1 MHLNPA
7 KYIGAALA
15 KQKFVVLPWSDDL
28 LTYHLQKSANHTT
41 REKRLIKITI
51 GEIRYDLKLKSLKN
65 II

>member
-7 KYIGAALA
+7 KYIGAAQA
-15 KQKFVVLPWSDDL
+15 KQKVIVLHWSDDL
-28 LTYHLQKSANHTT
+28 LTYHLQKSANLNT
-41 REKRLIKITI
+41 REKRLIRITT